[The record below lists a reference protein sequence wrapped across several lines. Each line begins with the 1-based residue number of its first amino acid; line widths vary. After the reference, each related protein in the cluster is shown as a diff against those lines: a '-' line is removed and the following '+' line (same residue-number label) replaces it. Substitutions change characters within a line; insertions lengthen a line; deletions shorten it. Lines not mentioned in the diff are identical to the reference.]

1 MRMKM
6 LCITIRMKRND
17 EVQGKRLHNVLLD
30 FLMQNKIAGATV
42 WTGVDGFGKR
52 KRATIKLEGITIN
65 MPLIIEVIDE
75 QTKLEPLLPQIK
87 RMVDDNGLITLHQV
101 DII

>member
-1 MRMKM
+1 MKM
-6 LCITIRMKRND
+6 LCITIRIKRND
-17 EVQGKRLHNVLLD
+17 ELQGKRLHNILLD
-30 FLMQNKIAGATV
+30 FLIQNKIAGATV

-52 KRATIKLEGITIN
+52 KRATIKIEGITIN

-75 QTKLEPLLPQIK
+75 PTKLESLLPQIK
-87 RMVDDNGLITLHQV
+87 RMVDDNGIITLHQV

>member
-6 LCITIRMKRND
+6 LCITIRIKRND
-17 EVQGKRLHNVLLD
+17 ELQGKRLHNVLLD

-75 QTKLEPLLPQIK
+75 PTKLEPLLPQIK
-87 RMVDDNGLITLHQV
+87 RMVDDNGIVTLHEV
-101 DII
+101 DTI